1 MRRLVFAKALLIS
14 LALLPCVAAHAEE
27 IAAAKPATNP
37 AYDAALAQKVG
48 ADEMGMRKYVLVIL
62 KTSAKPLPA
71 GPERDAMFQGHFA
84 NMKKL
89 ADAGK
94 LAFAGPFGDK
104 NTGEGSWRGMFV
116 FAVPTIDEAKALTA
130 TDPVLQQGEM
140 VAEYHP
146 LFGSASLMLVP
157 ETYIKVAKKPM

>member
-1 MRRLVFAKALLIS
+1 LIS
-14 LALLPCVAAHAEE
+14 TAILACAAARAEE
-27 IAAAKPATNP
+27 TVASTPATNP
-37 AYDAALAQKVG
+37 SYDAALAQKVG

-62 KTSAKPLPA
+62 KTGAKPVPA
-71 GPERDAMFQGHFA
+71 GPERDAMFRGHFA

-89 ADAGK
+89 SDAGK

-116 FAVPTIDEAKALTA
+116 FAVSTIEEAKALTA

-140 VAEYHP
+140 VAEYHA
-146 LFGSASLMLVP
+146 LYGSASLMLVP
-157 ETYIKVAKKPM
+157 ETYLQVARKPM

>member
-1 MRRLVFAKALLIS
+1 MRRPLGLKSVSVS
-14 LALLPCVAAHAEE
+14 LALLACIAAHAEDTAT
-27 IAAAKPATNP
+27 AAPATNP
-37 AYDAALAQKVG
+37 AYDATLAQKVG

-71 GPERDAMFQGHFA
+71 GPERDAMFRGHFA

-89 ADAGK
+89 ADAGQ

-104 NTGEGSWRGMFV
+104 NAGEGSWRGMFV
-116 FAVPTIDEAKALTA
+116 FAVPTIEEAKALTA

-140 VAEYHP
+140 VAEYHE
-146 LFGSASLMLVP
+146 LYGSASLMLVP
-157 ETYIKVAKKPM
+157 EMYLKVAKKPM